1 MICLVLASSRPILLP
16 LFVYER
22 LLKRSHGAVMMS
34 KTTGRNA
41 ARLSSRK
48 SEWRLLLR
56 TWA

>member
-1 MICLVLASSRPILLP
+1 MISLVLASSRPILLL

-34 KTTGRNA
+34 KTTARNA
-41 ARLSSRK
+41 AMLSSRK